1 MNIGIIGLG
10 LIGGSLGIS
19 LRENKL
25 IDLVCG
31 YDINKDFEN
40 IALEKKLV
48 DKIVDFGQIK
58 KCDIIFLAVPVDAI
72 IVILKQLEGV
82 SKDTTII
89 ELGSTKT
96 EIMRNLPNSLR
107 ANFIAAHPMAGTE
120 NSGPNAALKDLYKN
134 AVCVLCDSEKADHI
148 HQKRAIE
155 IFSDLGM
162 RLVFMDSISHD
173 HHTAIISHLP
183 HVISFSLANFVMKE
197 ENRKNITHL
206 GGPSFKDMCRI
217 AKSNPKMWSGIFK
230 QNRTN
235 LLKSIELFQKELQE
249 CKQMIQKANTEEL
262 ETWIK
267 DANKLREIL

>member
-1 MNIGIIGLG
+1 MKVGIVGLG

-25 IDLVCG
+25 IDIVCG
-31 YDINKDFEN
+31 YDINKEFEQ

-48 DKIVDFGQIK
+48 DKIVDFEKIK
-58 KCDIIFLAVPVDAI
+58 QCDVIFLAIPVDAI
-72 IVILKQLEGV
+72 ISILKDLE
-82 SKDTTII
+82 DATQDCTII
-89 ELGSTKT
+89 ELGSTKQ
-96 EIMRNLPNSLR
+96 ELIKNLSISLKSH
-107 ANFIAAHPMAGTE
+107 FIAAHPMAGTE
-120 NSGPNAALKDLYKN
+120 NSGPNAAVKDLYKN
-134 AVCVLCDSEKADHI
+134 AVCILCDIENATHL

-162 RLVFMDSISHD
+162 KLVFMDSISHD

-197 ENRKNITHL
+197 ENKKNIAHL

-217 AKSNPKMWSGIFK
+217 AKSNPKMWSGIFQQNK
-230 QNRTN
+230 QN
-235 LLKSIELFQKELQE
+235 LLNCIALFQKELQE
-249 CKQMIQKANTEEL
+249 CKEMIEKSDAHEL
-262 ETWIK
+262 QTWIK